1 MIIIV
6 IDDWCHYCHSPKK
19 TYGLMSLKHIKT
31 DVDVT
36 LVIDDVISDWWSAKK
51 SGQSICQ
58 LTQTTWD
65 RHSRCERLLLVFI
78 AVAAVSADISRW
90 NTVEPWPSF
99 TNPMTDPWCWY
110 INGAPWIPWYPLT
123 MLEYIYQHH
132 GSGMGMG
139 KFATASRAYRFSR
152 HGAFRNF
159 WASLRFEAMKTG
171 LQKFVWTCHQF

>member
-1 MIIIV
+1 MKQNRFRLQTLWVHKTSVSISIPCIPQNLLS
-6 IDDWCHYCHSPKK
+6 DCSPVLELVEGENVVQASAEGIHLCWIPG
-19 TYGLMSLKHIKT
+19 TKHFTK
-31 DVDVT
+31 
-36 LVIDDVISDWWSAKK
+36 
-51 SGQSICQ
+51 
-58 LTQTTWD
+58 
-65 RHSRCERLLLVFI
+65 R
-78 AVAAVSADISRW
+78 RW
-90 NTVEPWPSF
+90 NMVEPWPSF